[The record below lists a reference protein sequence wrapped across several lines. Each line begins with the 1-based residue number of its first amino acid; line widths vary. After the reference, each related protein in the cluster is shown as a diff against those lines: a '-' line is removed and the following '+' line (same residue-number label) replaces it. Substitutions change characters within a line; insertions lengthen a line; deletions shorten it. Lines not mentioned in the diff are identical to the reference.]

1 MLGVLS
7 GQVAKR
13 ELGGILAVADI
24 TLNGPHS
31 WDPQIRDS
39 RVFRRVLLHGSLGA
53 GESYMDGWWE
63 VRDLSGM
70 FDRLMRSG
78 QIDRFSQLWQ
88 VLWRWRKR
96 LMNLQ
101 SIARSRIVAE
111 QHYDLSN
118 EFYRLWL
125 DPTMAYTC
133 GYWQHGATNLHTSQ
147 IAKYDLICRK
157 LGLKP
162 GMRVLDIGCGWGGLA
177 RYMAEQYGVHVTG
190 VTISKE
196 QLAFA
201 QEYCRGASVSF
212 LFSDYRLLS
221 GQYDRIVSV
230 GMLEHVGSKNY
241 RPYMQA
247 VSRLL
252 KPSGLFVLHHIA
264 SPWGRSVVDPFF
276 DRYIFPNSELPSR
289 ACLQR
294 ASEGTLIEL
303 DFHEFDF
310 RDYALTLRAWYD
322 QFVLAWPYIEMLGS
336 QFDKRFYRMWEFY
349 LLSMESAF
357 ASGRNRLWQHV
368 YCRQESASDFHGVY
382 WAR

>member
-1 MLGVLS
+1 MLGVLI
-7 GQVAKR
+7 GHAAER
-13 ELGGILAVADI
+13 ELGGILAVAGI

-63 VRDLSGM
+63 VRDLVGM

-78 QIDRFSQLWQ
+78 QIDKFSQLWQ
-88 VLWRWRKR
+88 VFWRWRKR

-101 SIARSRIVAE
+101 SIARARIVAE

-133 GYWQHGATNLHTSQ
+133 GYWQHGVKNLHASQ
-147 IAKYDLICRK
+147 IAKYDLLCRK

-177 RYMAEQYGVHVTG
+177 RYMAKQHGVHVTG

-201 QEYCRGASVSF
+201 QEYCRGTSVSF

-252 KPSGLFVLHHIA
+252 KPGGLFVLHHIA
-264 SPWGRSVVDPFF
+264 SPSEHSVVDPFF
-276 DRYIFPNSELPSR
+276 DWYIFPNSELPSR

-294 ASEGTLIEL
+294 ASEDVLVEL

-322 QFVLAWPYIEMLGS
+322 QFVAAWPRIEMLGP

-357 ASGRNRLWQHV
+357 ANGRNRLWQHV
-368 YCRQESASDFHGVY
+368 YCHEGSASGFRGVY